1 MDFQLT
7 FEQRMF
13 QESIKKL
20 VDREITPILKR
31 NDPNIALPK
40 EERRA
45 IVKLCAA
52 QGLTSARIP
61 EELGGSGMSALEY
74 GLIREVMGASISF
87 HMGGGEAT
95 AHRIIS
101 GGNGDQIERF
111 VPGLI
116 NGDILGA
123 SGTTEPGAGSDP
135 RGAKA
140 KAVRDGDDWIVNGH
154 KTWVSGAV
162 SCELMLTSAS
172 IGKDEKGHNRLQWFV
187 IEREVSPFITKK
199 IMCLGLRQGQLGE
212 AIFDDCRVPDK
223 NVVGAEGTAARVLQ
237 ESWLMQRPAMGLMAV
252 GMAQKAMDEAVKYA
266 GLREMFGRKIGQFQ
280 LVQQM
285 LVDISTAIT
294 TSRLLCYYA
303 LDAIDRDASDK
314 VQMSAMSKRYAIEAC
329 TRAISLAMEVHGAM
343 GISVELGLEELYRD
357 VRMLPIP
364 DGTNQILALIEGRE
378 LTGMSAI
385 RG

>member
-1 MDFQLT
+1 MDFQLS

-13 QESIKKL
+13 KESIQKL
-20 VDREITPILKR
+20 IDREIKPILKR
-31 NDPNIALPK
+31 NDPNVALPK
-40 EERRA
+40 EERRS
-45 IVKLCAA
+45 IVKACAA

-61 EELGGSGMSALEY
+61 EKFGGSGMSALEY
-74 GLIREVMGASISF
+74 GLIREVMGASIAF

-95 AHRIIS
+95 AYRIIL
-101 GGNGDQIERF
+101 GGNGDQIERL
-111 VPGLI
+111 VPGLL

-123 SGTTEPGAGSDP
+123 SGTTEPDAGSDP

-140 KAVRDGDDWIVNGH
+140 KATRDGDDWIINGH

-172 IGKDEKGHNRLQWFV
+172 IGKNERGHNRLQWFA
-187 IEREVSPFITKK
+187 IERDVSPFITKK
-199 IMCLGLRQGQLGE
+199 IMCLGLKQGQLGE
-212 AIFDDCRVPDK
+212 AIFDNCRVPDR
-223 NVVGAEGTAARVLQ
+223 NVIGLEGTAERVLQ
-237 ESWLMQRPAMGLMAV
+237 ESWLVQRPAMGLMAV
-252 GMAQKAMDEAVKYA
+252 GMAQMAMDEAVKYA
-266 GLREMFGRKIGQFQ
+266 GMREMFGRKIGQFQ

-285 LVDISTAIT
+285 LVDIATAVT

-303 LDAIDRDASDK
+303 LDAIDTDAANK
-314 VQMSAMSKRYAIEAC
+314 VHLSAMAKRYAIDAC
-329 TRAISLAMEVHGAM
+329 TKAISLAMEVHGAM